1 YALLLRRAGYGV
13 VEAAHGGDA
22 IRLARE
28 RSPDL
33 IILDLGMPVV
43 DGYEAATSLREYR
56 DTAEIPILT
65 ITGSEP
71 ATSLR
76 EYRDTAEI
84 PILTITGSEP
94 AQIPARLAAVCDAL
108 VRKPCSCRQILAQV
122 RRLIGPATR
131 KQAS

>member
-1 YALLLRRAGYGV
+1 MESKTVLVVDDDHATLEAYALLLRRAGYGV
-13 VEAAHGGDA
+13 LEAAHGGDA

-43 DGYEAATSLREYR
+43 NGYEA
-56 DTAEIPILT
+56 
-65 ITGSEP
+65 

-94 AQIPARLAAVCDAL
+94 AQIPARLAAACDAL
-108 VRKPCSCRQILAQV
+108 LRKPCSCRQILAQV